1 MTIFEPPL
9 VVGRVLWGR
18 VCPSFCLSVCFRWT
32 VLLGFCKF
40 WHIARSPYEVVHD
53 RARFSRKKFC
63 PQNWENGH
71 KMRQKL
77 SFLNLLKNLINFIN
91 FYWISSVMKI
101 YVICCAPAQI
111 PYLGRFLFLRYRPI
125 CFQPTRLQD
134 FLINHISRKNQSNS
148 LFFCMLSQIHINV
161 DQNIFGWA

>member
-1 MTIFEPPL
+1 MAY
-9 VVGRVLWGR
+9 
-18 VCPSFCLSVCFRWT
+18 
-32 VLLGFCKF
+32 CKKPI
-40 WHIARSPYEVVHD
+40 WSCAWQSKILHK
-53 RARFSRKKFC
+53 KKFC

-71 KMRQKL
+71 KIRQKL

-148 LFFCMLSQIHINV
+148 LFFLHVITNPHKCWSKHFWVGIVKTFYGQSSHGTLKV
-161 DQNIFGWA
+161 TE

>member
-1 MTIFEPPL
+1 MAYCKKRIWSCAWQSKILQKKILPPKL
-9 VVGRVLWGR
+9 GK
-18 VCPSFCLSVCFRWT
+18 WT
-32 VLLGFCKF
+32 
-40 WHIARSPYEVVHD
+40 
-53 RARFSRKKFC
+53 
-63 PQNWENGH
+63 Q
-71 KMRQKL
+71 MRQKL

-148 LFFCMLSQIHINV
+148 LFFLHVITNPHKCWSKHFWVGIVKTFYGQSGHGTLKV
-161 DQNIFGWA
+161 TE